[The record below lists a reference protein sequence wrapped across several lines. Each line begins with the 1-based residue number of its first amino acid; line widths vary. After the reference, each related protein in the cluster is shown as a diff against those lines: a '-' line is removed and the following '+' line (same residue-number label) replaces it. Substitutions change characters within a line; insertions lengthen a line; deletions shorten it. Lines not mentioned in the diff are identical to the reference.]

1 MNKITLLALF
11 IVVSLK
17 ASAQTSQD
25 FYNFSQNTGTYTDLA
40 NPTSMN
46 NGQVWDWDDFGP
58 FTSPFPLSVF
68 GQTYNDFSFWD
79 DQFFL
84 GDVFGDDFA
93 ILLPITAYIMDRD
106 FSFQGPSQSP
116 ISYQIDGTTGNRILK
131 LEVKNV
137 GLEIEEEN
145 SSTSTLFL
153 NYQVWLYETDNS
165 IEYHYGD
172 HNITNLNMLNDDD
185 YVTAILAYMTDVD
198 FKGAYL
204 DGNGI
209 IPTPLYVESD
219 DPYDEPFGLYD
230 LPSPNTIYR
239 FEVNPLSVKDQE
251 KVEFSVFPNPTTA
264 ILNVSFEEKINK
276 EYTVYDMTGRYVL
289 SGTVNNENSTQIDVS
304 ALRSGTYILKIGAT
318 VNKFIKK

>member
-46 NGQVWDWDDFGP
+46 NGVSWLFDDFGP
-58 FTSPFPLSVF
+58 FTSPFPVSVF
-68 GQTYNDFSFWD
+68 GETFNDFGFD
-79 DQFFL
+79 DDWFY
-84 GDVFGDDFA
+84 FGDISPVFDGVHFV
-93 ILLPITAYIMDRD
+93 PGGGFFMDRD

-116 ISYQIDGTTGNRILK
+116 ISYEVVGTTGNRILK
-131 LEVKNV
+131 LEMKNA
-137 GLEIEEEN
+137 GWEPEAFF
-145 SSTSTLFL
+145 SSVSTLYINL
-153 NYQVWLYETDNS
+153 QVWLYETDNS
-165 IEYHYGD
+165 IEYHYGPR
-172 HNITNLNMLNDDD
+172 NITETDILVGFGYANEEDEEIWAGFVSGD
-185 YVTAILAYMTDVD
+185 VT
-198 FKGAYL
+198 
-204 DGNGI
+204 N
-209 IPTPLYVESD
+209 PT
-219 DPYDEPFGLYD
+219 YDEITDENDVPAELSTF
-230 LPSPNTIYR
+230 PAPNTIYR

-264 ILNVSFEEKINK
+264 ILNVSFEENINK